1 MCGQLRGG
9 VTKMYFKYEMYVIF
23 KKKEKFEDTKWGNQ
37 KPSIEKGQTMQCQ
50 KKGKKTDNDV

>member
-1 MCGQLRGG
+1 VEGGG

-50 KKGKKTDNDV
+50 KKGKKTDNDA